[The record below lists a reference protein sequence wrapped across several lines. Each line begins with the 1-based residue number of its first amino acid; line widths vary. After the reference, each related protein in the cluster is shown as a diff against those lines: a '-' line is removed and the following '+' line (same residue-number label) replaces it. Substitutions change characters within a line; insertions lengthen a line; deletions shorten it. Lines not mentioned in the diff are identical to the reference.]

1 MGLRIATNSASITA
15 QRGLNGTQKEIQK
28 SFAQLSSGS
37 RITKAADDAAGLTIS
52 ETLKATSRSIQQAI
66 RNSND
71 GISMVQVAEGGLNEI
86 SNIMTRLRELGIQ
99 ASSDTI
105 GDRERGFINTEV
117 TSLIKEGD
125 RIAKTTRFGGVN
137 LIDGTGVTFDF
148 QVGVYNDETL
158 DRISYDAKNT
168 NATVENLGIS
178 DLDFSSKEGAQNALN
193 IIDEAQVK
201 ANGFRADLGA
211 LQNRLGSTVDNLGVS
226 YENLTAA
233 NSRIRDTDLAQS
245 TAELSRNQIL
255 LNASVGTLAQA
266 NALPQLALKLIG

>member
-1 MGLRIATNSASITA
+1 MGMRISTNIASINA
-15 QRGLNGTQKEIQK
+15 QRGLNGAQKDIQK
-28 SFAQLSSGS
+28 SFAQMASGS

-52 ETLKATSRSIQQAI
+52 ETLKATSRSIQQAS
-66 RNSND
+66 RNASD

-105 GDRERGFINTEV
+105 GNTERGFVNNEV
-117 TSLIKEGD
+117 TSLVQEAN

-148 QVGVYNDETL
+148 QVGVYNDADL
-158 DRISYDAKNT
+158 DRISFDAENT
-168 NATVENLGIS
+168 NATVENLGLA
-178 DLDFSSKEGAQNALN
+178 DVDFSTKEGAQGALN

-201 ANGFRADLGA
+201 ANGFRANLGA
-211 LQNRLGSTVDNLGVS
+211 LQNRLSSTIDNLGVT
-226 YENLTAA
+226 YENLAAA
-233 NSRIRDTDLAQS
+233 NSRIRDTDLAAS

-266 NALPQLALKLIG
+266 NSMPQLALKLIG